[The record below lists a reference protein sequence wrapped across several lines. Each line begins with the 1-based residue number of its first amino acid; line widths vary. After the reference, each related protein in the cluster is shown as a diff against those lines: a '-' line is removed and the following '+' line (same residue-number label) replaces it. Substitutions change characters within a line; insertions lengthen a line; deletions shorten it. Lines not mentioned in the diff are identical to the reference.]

1 MNDKEKLQG
10 IRKALKSVIA
20 YPEKGNPRRTKNGYP
35 AELIYD
41 KWSYERMVRSFRTAL
56 KDILKDF
63 K

>member
-1 MNDKEKLQG
+1 
-10 IRKALKSVIA
+10 LKSVIA
-20 YPEKGNPRRTKNGYP
+20 YPEKDNPRRTKNGYP